1 MMIIVFT
8 RVEENS
14 MMVDFKTVS
23 VAELLEFTNRNLNE
37 GSSIQFAQNFLN
49 EIVDSTSKEGIAE
62 SKMCLQLEND
72 NSEKKGE
79 PIDGEPS
86 EGADLSGYSKIR
98 EDGFMLFK
106 NLCKLS
112 FKFSSQE
119 HADDNILLRGK
130 VLPLELLKVIMD
142 NAGPIWCSP

>member
-1 MMIIVFT
+1 MDSAS
-8 RVEENS
+8 ENPLNGRFPRMEVLNSGS
-14 MMVDFKTVS
+14 MSCSMLFD
-23 VAELLEFTNRNLNE
+23 LLTCLSEVIAL
-37 GSSIQFAQNFLN
+37 
-49 EIVDSTSKEGIAE
+49 STLLGPVTMSYLGGLKWHQ
-62 SKMCLQLEND
+62 SDLRQLENN
-72 NSEKKGE
+72 NSAKKGE

-106 NLCKLS
+106 NLCKLPL
-112 FKFSSQE
+112 KFSSQE

-142 NAGPIWCSP
+142 NAGPIWRSP

>member
-1 MMIIVFT
+1 MDSAS
-8 RVEENS
+8 ENPLNGRLPRMAVLNS
-14 MMVDFKTVS
+14 G
-23 VAELLEFTNRNLNE
+23 NRNLNE

-62 SKMCLQLEND
+62 SKLCLQLENN

-106 NLCKLS
+106 NLCKLPL
-112 FKFSSQE
+112 KFSSQE
-119 HADDNILLRGK
+119 HADDNILLREK
-130 VLPLELLKVIMD
+130 VLPLERLKVIMD
-142 NAGPIWCSP
+142 NAGPIWRSP